1 MQSIQTAHDGS
12 HESCW
17 RVLIDTNG
25 TESGETLLV
34 INAIGSDAML
44 NEVERQGY
52 SLLQIL
58 SYTVC

>member
-25 TESGETLLV
+25 GETLLV
-34 INAIGSDAML
+34 ISAIGSDAML
-44 NEVERQGY
+44 SEVERQGY

>member
-25 TESGETLLV
+25 GETLLV
-34 INAIGSDAML
+34 INASGADAML
-44 NEVERQGY
+44 SEVERAGY
-52 SLLQIL
+52 SLPQII

>member
-12 HESCW
+12 HEACW
-17 RVLIDTNG
+17 RVLIDANG
-25 TESGETLLV
+25 GETLLV
-34 INAIGSDAML
+34 INASGSDAML
-44 NEVERQGY
+44 SEVERHGY